1 MKKLIKSD
9 ICESINSARMHCSWL
24 KRSAFTA
31 KIKKKKK
38 KLKCVLRPDVD
49 AKCANQTYTNMHIFG
64 WIAYPIEK

>member
-31 KIKKKKK
+31 ERKKKKK
-38 KLKCVLRPDVD
+38 KKAEMRFAPRRGR
-49 AKCANQTYTNMHIFG
+49 KTRKPNIH
-64 WIAYPIEK
+64 